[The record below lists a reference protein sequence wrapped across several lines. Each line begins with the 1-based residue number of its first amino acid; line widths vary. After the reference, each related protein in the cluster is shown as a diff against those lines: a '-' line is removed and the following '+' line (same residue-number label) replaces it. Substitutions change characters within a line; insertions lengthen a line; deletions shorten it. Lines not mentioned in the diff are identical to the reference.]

1 MFRLFR
7 LYLPLLLLI
16 LPWAVAPSLRSLD
29 PALQQLVSS
38 LPILLALLAF
48 LLAAGFKRG
57 RIALAAAHLGLTAY
71 LIQTARSKGVD
82 QPDAYVLFTLTS
94 LVIPLVHGW
103 LLIQRDTS
111 PLCRRGVVK
120 LILTLAPSAVLLGM
134 WLVPGQLGSWLPDL
148 HPSLLETL
156 GEDSLLNRGSVWIGA
171 PVLALSLLL
180 TITRRTADEI
190 ALFGSLLAQ
199 MLAISTLKQSHLST
213 QLLILAPTL
222 LIIAVISH
230 IYAMAFVDTLTG
242 VPARRALEHKLAGLG
257 RHYGIAMLDIDHFK
271 KFNDTYGHDVGDQV
285 LRMVATQLRKVQ
297 AGGTLFRYGGEEF
310 TIVFSGRR
318 EEEVVE
324 ALDEVRQRVEQY
336 PMRVRAP
343 QRPRSN
349 RQGKQAREN
358 SARDT
363 EQVSVTISIGIA
375 WREADER
382 PEMVIKRA
390 DKALYKAKGAGRN
403 RVMTDGPDPRR
414 QRRRA
419 VA

>member
-1 MFRLFR
+1 M
-7 LYLPLLLLI
+7 
-16 LPWAVAPSLRSLD
+16 
-29 PALQQLVSS
+29 
-38 LPILLALLAF
+38 LLAVLAF

-57 RIALAAAHLGLTAY
+57 RIALAAAHLGFTGY
-71 LIQTARSKGVD
+71 LLHAAAAKGVD
-82 QPDAYVLFTLTS
+82 APDAYVLFTLTS
-94 LVIPLVHGW
+94 LIIPLLHGW

-120 LILTLAPSAVLLGM
+120 LILTLTPSAILLGM
-134 WLVPGQLGSWLPDL
+134 WLIPGQLGGWIPDL

-156 GEDSLLNRGSVWIGA
+156 GEDSLLNRACAWISA

-180 TITRRTADEI
+180 TLTRRTTDEV

-199 MLAISTLKQSHLST
+199 ILAISTLKQTHLST

-222 LIIAVISH
+222 LIVAVISH
-230 IYAMAFVDTLTG
+230 IYAMAFVDSLTG

-257 RHYGIAMLDIDHFK
+257 RQYGIAMLDIDHFK

-285 LRMVATQLRKVQ
+285 LRMVAAQLRKVQ

-349 RQGKQAREN
+349 RQGKQARQ
-358 SARDT
+358 RGGQDT

-375 WREADER
+375 WRDADER
-382 PEMVIKRA
+382 PEMVVKRA

>member
-7 LYLPLLLLI
+7 LYLPLLLL
-16 LPWAVAPSLRSLD
+16 LTPWAVAPSLRALD
-29 PALQQLVSS
+29 PILQQLVGS
-38 LPILLALLAF
+38 LPILLAVVAF
-48 LLAAGFKRG
+48 SLAAGFKRG
-57 RIALAAAHLGLTAY
+57 RIALAACHLGITAY
-71 LIQTARSKGVD
+71 LLLDATSAGLNR
-82 QPDAYVLFTLTS
+82 PDAYVLFTLTS
-94 LVIPLVHGW
+94 LAIPLIQCW

-111 PLCRRGVVK
+111 PLCRRGIIKLVVT
-120 LILTLAPSAVLLGM
+120 LIPSVILLALWSSPGRLGAWM
-134 WLVPGQLGSWLPDL
+134 PDL
-148 HPSLLETL
+148 HPALLETL
-156 GEDSLLNRGSVWIGA
+156 GEHSLLNRGSAWLCA

-180 TITRRTADEI
+180 TLTRRTADEI

-199 MLAISTLKQSHLST
+199 MLAVSTLNQPHLST
-213 QLLILAPTL
+213 QLLIMAPTL

-257 RHYGIAMLDIDHFK
+257 RQYGIAMLDIDHFK

-297 AGGTLFRYGGEEF
+297 AGGSLFRYGGEEF
-310 TIVFSGRR
+310 TIVFGGRR
-318 EEEVVE
+318 EEEVVS
-324 ALDEVRQRVEQY
+324 ALDEIRQCIEGY

-343 QRPRSN
+343 QRPRSD
-349 RQGKQAREN
+349 QKGKQARRDR
-358 SARDT
+358 AQDT
-363 EQVSVTISIGIA
+363 EQVRVTISIGVA

-382 PEMVIKRA
+382 PEFVIKRA

-414 QRRRA
+414 RRRPA
-419 VA
+419 AA